1 MPSGTTTTVTSIESP
16 QGEVTSA
23 LVGDAVTIRIDD
35 NLDVS
40 RGAMFSSA
48 SDKPATEHSFD
59 ATVCWMTERASLRPG
74 MMLRIKHTTHTAR
87 AMVSGLECKIDINS
101 LSTLGSCEELKLNEI
116 GQLTL
121 RTSEPLVFDK
131 YADAR
136 GTGSFIL
143 IDESTNET
151 VGAGMIGRPPYLAPV
166 GG

>member
-1 MPSGTTTTVTSIESP
+1 
-16 QGEVTSA
+16 
-23 LVGDAVTIRIDD
+23 VGDAVTIRIDD